1 MGPRLHIKIPFIPPQ
16 YSGFAECALSHNY
29 QEKEEEFFLTHSNI
43 TPKKI
48 LSLQDVLSFSLFEM
62 ITRIV

>member
-1 MGPRLHIKIPFIPPQ
+1 MGPRLHIKIPFIPPPQ

-43 TPKKI
+43 TPKKY
-48 LSLQDVLSFSLFEM
+48 LVSKMFCRFPFLKW
-62 ITRIV
+62 